1 MSLKESWQLAK
12 QQRQQA
18 VIERQQAVQHLL
30 SDMKQARQLKAIA
43 LQSDLDTFVQ
53 TLKHQTAEFLSNTTA
68 ERVLVTQHVEV
79 LRSDVQSYL
88 YELETQRQQRA
99 KQLWQD
105 LQASRA
111 EREIE
116 MQQRFNRL
124 LDFRI
129 ELQHFHQTLHDY
141 VWGTGT
147 SPDTPKSSLPKSP
160 TKSRSTRPPQSTQS
174 VATVKPAPAS
184 KTTKKTAI
192 EPVQTNTSTPADS
205 EKAVYAFLHESQGAR
220 LTQIEAAL
228 NLNRFQAVDALRSLI
243 KKGLVTQRDRVYLLQ
258 ESV

>member
-18 VIERQQAVQHLL
+18 VIERQQTVQHLL
-30 SDMKQARQLKAIA
+30 SDMKQVRQLKAVA

-53 TLKHQTAEFLSNTTA
+53 TLKHQTAEFLSNTVA
-68 ERVLVTQHVEV
+68 ERVLVAQQVEV

-88 YELETQRQQRA
+88 YELDTQQQQRA
-99 KQLWQD
+99 EQLWQD
-105 LQASRA
+105 LQASRT

-116 MQQRFNRL
+116 MQQLFNRF

-141 VWGTGT
+141 VWGTET
-147 SPDTPKSSLPKSP
+147 SPSTTVEASPISQVETRSNGVTQTSQPLPEPATRNGTKTHHPASSGTPKSSP
-160 TKSRSTRPPQSTQS
+160 
-174 VATVKPAPAS
+174 
-184 KTTKKTAI
+184 
-192 EPVQTNTSTPADS
+192 
-205 EKAVYAFLHESQGAR
+205 EKAVYTFLHESQGAR

-228 NLNRFQAVDALRSLI
+228 NLNRFQTVDALRSLI